1 MIELNFYAI
10 ITAIEN
16 LRIARNMKQ
25 KELIA
30 GIIDPSSYSKM
41 KNNQLNINLQ
51 DAYALLNR
59 LNANWIDLEDTYFFI
74 SKREKYIQDTYQRII
89 AEKEPDI
96 KQIES
101 FYLQVQK
108 LYQTNGEILRI
119 YLLLKSYYSGI
130 SEIITEIQTN
140 EINEIYERIEKSDI
154 LTSIDYKLIGDLTS
168 FFSINQLKALAPR
181 IIVDDIVLF
190 SERASVFQSYVPNC
204 LSNIADIFIDNSEF
218 ELAKPLLKNLEQIA
232 IKNNN
237 FFIMALTD
245 FLNYRLH
252 FFSESDKE
260 KKTAILTQY
269 EKWMIAAEQ
278 IHGKLPAFQQLKY
291 SFENLKKNTFQRQII
306 IRNI

>member
-16 LRIARNMKQ
+16 LRIARNMTQ

-74 SKREKYIQDTYQRII
+74 SEREKYIQDTYQRII

-119 YLLLKSYYSGI
+119 YLLLKAYYSGI

-140 EINEIYERIEKSDI
+140 EINKIYERIEKSDI

-168 FFSINQLKALAPR
+168 FFSINQLKLLAPR

-218 ELAKPLLKNLEQIA
+218 DLAKPLLKNLEQIA

-237 FFIMALTD
+237 FFIMVLTD

-252 FFSESDKE
+252 FFNESDKE

-269 EKWMIAAEQ
+269 EKWMIATEQ

-291 SFENLKKNTFQRQII
+291 SFENLKKNTFQKQII